1 MRVLMV
7 GGVES
12 RKNWKGY
19 ITCAKRTDHD
29 RNGCGA
35 VLEVE
40 EVDLSLMYWEDRSTQ
55 HYYVAVRCPECGKA
69 NEVKNVPETILGRL
83 IDSMEHG
90 RSLFDGYSREAQ
102 ASEKQKPLG

>member
-1 MRVLMV
+1 MRVVMV

-19 ITCAKRTDHD
+19 VTCAKQNEHDHD
-29 RNGCGA
+29 GCGA

-40 EVDLSLMYWEDRSTQ
+40 ETDLSLMYWEDKSFQ
-55 HYYVAVRCPECGKA
+55 HFYVAIKCPECRKA

-90 RSLFDGYSREAQ
+90 KTLFDGYSRDAQ
-102 ASEKQKPLG
+102 QSETR